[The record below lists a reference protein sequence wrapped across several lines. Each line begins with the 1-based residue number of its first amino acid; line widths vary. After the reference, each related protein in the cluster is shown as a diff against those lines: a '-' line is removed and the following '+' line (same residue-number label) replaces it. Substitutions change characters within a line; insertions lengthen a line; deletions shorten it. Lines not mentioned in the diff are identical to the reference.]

1 MQENLITQ
9 ILREKRE
16 GIGSIEA
23 IGARG
28 VGENA
33 YEVAKVEGTPNPWK
47 ITHYSFGEITV
58 DGEKFTHDVIVGWDK
73 AQPIKKW
80 TRKEWHFV
88 YPYDLK
94 DVVVLDPHIVVFGTG
109 ASGMLRVGKEAE
121 EMILERYV
129 GVRKERSDIAVKTF
143 NELIEEGK
151 HAVLA
156 IHVTC

>member
-1 MQENLITQ
+1 MPQENLITQ

-16 GIGSIEA
+16 GKAKTKGTQNPQGTVLSGSKW
-23 IGARG
+23 
-28 VGENA
+28 
-33 YEVAKVEGTPNPWK
+33 EVM
-47 ITHYSFGEITV
+47 HYSFGNITV
-58 DGEKFTHDVIVGWDK
+58 DGEQYTHDVIVGWNK
-73 AQPIKKW
+73 VQPVKKW

-88 YPYDLK
+88 YPDDLK

-121 EMILERYV
+121 EMLLERYV

-143 NELIEEGK
+143 NKLIEEGK